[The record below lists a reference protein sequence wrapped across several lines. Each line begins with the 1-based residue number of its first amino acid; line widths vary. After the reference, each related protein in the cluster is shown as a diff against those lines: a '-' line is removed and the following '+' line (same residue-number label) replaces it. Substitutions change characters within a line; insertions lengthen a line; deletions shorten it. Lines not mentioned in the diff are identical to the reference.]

1 MKTRLQE
8 KLATLILEEMSV
20 RLKERNKILE
30 LLTEFSE
37 FPPEIVTEE
46 FLNEFEK
53 LLDSGLRQ
61 EILKRLS
68 LPEQILPAK
77 PSEAVRV
84 TELKPKI
91 KEQKTEE
98 VVIEPKSISEVT
110 EVKSKV
116 EEVKEV
122 SEVPTDIISEVKE
135 HIAPTEIELTE
146 TKSEI
151 PAKEKI
157 SVTTVS
163 DLPVFTEPRLETER
177 PSIFF
182 RKEKKTDIAIDSN
195 DCIYLY
201 GFSYAPNSEGKGF
214 PSIELE
220 IDGVEQ
226 GNKIFGLDY
235 GDVRIFMSK
244 INLNE
249 YVTVRTGEPV
259 LKSHEAINLKFQHA
273 WVLNKLKANE
283 MLVPLDFW
291 TIRTGREKIVRMVE
305 EKYINYLH
313 ALIDVHDAIDWDV
326 EVSVLDEHIMKAL
339 SIDTKPKAIDLRREG
354 RHQKVP
360 RIEIKNFEKV
370 LFKEKDI
377 AHQINTTL
385 THVANKIK
393 VDHMISLESSFL
405 DGWKPILSAR
415 YVIGIDKRKAFHQSV
430 LELQERFE
438 KFKIMINV
446 GSPKVRF
453 KYE

>member
-8 KLATLILEEMSV
+8 KLAALILEEMSV
-20 RLKERNKILE
+20 RLKERKNILE

-37 FPPEIVTEE
+37 FPPEKVTEE

-68 LPEQILPAK
+68 PREQPLPTKL
-77 PSEAVRV
+77 SEAIQA
-84 TELKPKI
+84 TEVKPEI
-91 KEQKTEE
+91 TEQKAEE
-98 VVIEPKSISEVT
+98 GVIEPKSVSEIA
-110 EVKSKV
+110 EVKSGV
-116 EEVKEV
+116 GEIKEV
-122 SEVPTDIISEVKE
+122 SEVPTDIISEVKD
-135 HIAPTEIELTE
+135 IINTTEIELAAQ
-146 TKSEI
+146 KLEI
-151 PAKEKI
+151 PSEEEE
-157 SVTTVS
+157 SDTTAL

-182 RKEKKTDIAIDSN
+182 SKEKKTDIVIDSK

-214 PSIELE
+214 PSIELD
-220 IDGVEQ
+220 IDGVGQE
-226 GNKIFGLDY
+226 NKIFGLDY

-244 INLNE
+244 INLTD
-249 YVTVRTGEPV
+249 YVTIRTGEPV

-291 TIRTGREKIVRMVE
+291 TILTGREKIVRIIE
-305 EKYINYLH
+305 DKYINYLH

-326 EVSVLDEHIMKAL
+326 EVSVLDDHIMKVL
-339 SIDTKPKAIDLRREG
+339 SVDIKPKTIDLRREG

-405 DGWKPILSAR
+405 EGWKPILSAR
-415 YVIGIDKRKAFHQSV
+415 YVIGKDKRKAFHQSV

-453 KYE
+453 KFE